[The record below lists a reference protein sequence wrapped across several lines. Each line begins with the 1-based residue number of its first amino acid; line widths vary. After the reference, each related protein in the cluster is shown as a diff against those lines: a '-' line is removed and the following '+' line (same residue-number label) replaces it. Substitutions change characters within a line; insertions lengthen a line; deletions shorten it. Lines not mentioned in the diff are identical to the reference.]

1 MLKSKKFLIN
11 LAIMLMLFVV
21 IGMLPP
27 FGGITEVGMKVLGAF
42 IAIVYGWI
50 ALDITYTSVIGF
62 VLLGL
67 TGFFTPLSALIAGFS
82 NQTVLM
88 TLVVGAFATGLSKL
102 GVGELVI
109 NFMLS
114 RKIVVGRPWVLVIMF
129 CIIAGIFGLTNNA
142 LLGFLLLFTIAG
154 EMARNRGYEDKSM
167 FMTFMFC
174 LIIYCATMF
183 PGGYGAWL
191 PIMIMFGGMYTA
203 AVPVAIS
210 YAEFFIL
217 GLVFSVVFV
226 TIFCLIAKFV
236 FRIDTSKFVLTEEDR
251 LRYAANE
258 APKKAKIAT
267 ACMAVFIF
275 LIVLPVFCNPS
286 NPIIAFINNI
296 GIIGWSIVFTGILAA
311 LRDEEDKPLLDIV
324 DMFASA
330 PWAAI
335 MLIAVTIPLGNAMSS
350 AEVGVMATMIMY
362 VQPMLA
368 SMGVIGMYIFVF
380 VFLGVITQFA
390 HNFVAGAVF
399 LPLFGTIGLNIGA
412 DPVVLFF
419 IMFTALNASFATPAA
434 SMNSGILFGMKEVN
448 TKWGYIFGWLTLVL
462 VGLCIV
468 LLWPVVNILL

>member
-1 MLKSKKFLIN
+1 MSKSKSFLIN
-11 LAIMLMLFVV
+11 LAIMLVLFVV
-21 IGMLPP
+21 VSMLPP

-42 IAIVYGWI
+42 VAIVYGWI
-50 ALDITYTSVIGF
+50 VLDITYTSIIGF

-67 TGFFTPLSALIAGFS
+67 TGLFTPLSALIAAFS

-88 TLVVGAFATGLSKL
+88 TLIVGAFATGLSKL
-102 GVGELVI
+102 GVGELVV

-114 RKIVVGRPWVLVIMF
+114 RKIVVGHPWILVVMF

-154 EMARNRGYEDKSM
+154 EMARSRGYEDKSM

-174 LIIYCATMF
+174 IIIYCATMF

-203 AVPVAIS
+203 AVPVVIS

-217 GLVFSVVFV
+217 GLIFSVVFV
-226 TIFCLIAKFV
+226 ALFCLIAKFV
-236 FRIDTSKFVLTEEDR
+236 FRIDVSKFTLTEEDR
-251 LRYAANE
+251 LRYAANK

-267 ACMAVFIF
+267 VCLAVFIF

-286 NPIIAFINNI
+286 NPVIAFINNI
-296 GIIGWSIVFTGILAA
+296 GIIGWAIIFTGILAA

-350 AEVGVMATMIMY
+350 ADVGIMATMIMY
-362 VQPMLA
+362 VQPIIA
-368 SMGVIGMYIFVF
+368 SMGIIGMYIFVF
-380 VFLGVITQFA
+380 VFLGVITQFT
-390 HNFVAGAVF
+390 HNFVAGAIF
-399 LPLFGTIGLNIGA
+399 LPLFGNIGVNIGA

-419 IMFTALNASFATPAA
+419 VMFTALNASFATPAA
-434 SMNSGILFGMKEVN
+434 SMNSGILYGMKEVN
-448 TKWGYIFGWLTLVL
+448 TKWAYIFGWLTLAL

-468 LLWPVVNILL
+468 LLWPLVNILL

>member
-1 MLKSKKFLIN
+1 M
-11 LAIMLMLFVV
+11 
-21 IGMLPP
+21 
-27 FGGITEVGMKVLGAF
+27 
-42 IAIVYGWI
+42 
-50 ALDITYTSVIGF
+50 
-62 VLLGL
+62 
-67 TGFFTPLSALIAGFS
+67 
-82 NQTVLM
+82 
-88 TLVVGAFATGLSKL
+88 
-102 GVGELVI
+102 
-109 NFMLS
+109 
-114 RKIVVGRPWVLVIMF
+114 
-129 CIIAGIFGLTNNA
+129 
-142 LLGFLLLFTIAG
+142 
-154 EMARNRGYEDKSM
+154 
-167 FMTFMFC
+167 
-174 LIIYCATMF
+174 
-183 PGGYGAWL
+183 
-191 PIMIMFGGMYTA
+191 
-203 AVPVAIS
+203 
-210 YAEFFIL
+210 
-217 GLVFSVVFV
+217 
-226 TIFCLIAKFV
+226 
-236 FRIDTSKFVLTEEDR
+236 
-251 LRYAANE
+251 
-258 APKKAKIAT
+258 
-267 ACMAVFIF
+267 
-275 LIVLPVFCNPS
+275 
-286 NPIIAFINNI
+286 
-296 GIIGWSIVFTGILAA
+296 AA